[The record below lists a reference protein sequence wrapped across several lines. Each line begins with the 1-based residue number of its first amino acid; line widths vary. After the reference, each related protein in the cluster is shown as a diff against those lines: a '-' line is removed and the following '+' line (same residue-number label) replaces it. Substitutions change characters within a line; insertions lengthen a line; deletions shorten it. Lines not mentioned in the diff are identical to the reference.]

1 MQQLLSEVIAVIQEK
16 IIIIYLHMYLQQREM
31 AIDALRGLLLQF
43 VWDVGH
49 EK

>member
-16 IIIIYLHMYLQQREM
+16 IIIYLHMYLQQREM

-43 VWDVGH
+43 IWDVGH